1 MKYLFL
7 LLFFVAS
14 LWGESLPSLIVY
26 AKKHSTISKQNQS
39 MLDLAALNQQNA
51 KAQLFGELNVV
62 GDYTHYNI
70 ERTLAPLVPSTIAS
84 GVPVTTSK
92 DIYTAGLKYSV
103 PLFTGFAQTAQVEI
117 EGIAK
122 QMSQAKYRLSSEQ
135 LIYNIRSLY
144 LTVLAQ
150 KEMLHAQQRYTRA
163 LQKLQKQ
170 IAYEVKLGKKAKID
184 ALKASA
190 DVAANQSKE
199 ALFLANIATT
209 KATLAALVGKPI
221 SSVSSLHIVV
231 KKPHYSV
238 ERLYRK
244 AQALAKVKVEALS
257 VQKAQKMIDK
267 SKASSLPQVNFSGY
281 VGKNYGQDVATNDW
295 NNEALWQVGV
305 NVSYNL
311 VDFGKRS
318 IATQKAKIAKM
329 QAGFQKEQ
337 TLLDLKKLLTQGVAK
352 VKQYYASYR
361 ANKAQYGLA
370 KEAQKIEQVRY
381 NNSAST
387 LNDLLLAQAKTW
399 LAQAQMIES
408 KYNYQKS
415 KYTIAYLME
424 EGAK

>member
-1 MKYLFL
+1 MKTLFL
-7 LLFFVAS
+7 LLVFMAS
-14 LWGESLPSLIVY
+14 LWGDTLPSLISY
-26 AKKHSTISKQNQS
+26 AKKHSTISKQNQAA
-39 MLDLAALNQQNA
+39 LDLAALNRQNA

-84 GVPVTTSK
+84 GEPVTTSK
-92 DIYTAGLKYSV
+92 DIYTAGLQYTV
-103 PLFTGFAQTAQVEI
+103 PLFTGFAQTRQVEI

-122 QMSQAKYRLSSEQ
+122 KMSQAKNRLSTEQ

-144 LTVLAQ
+144 LSVLAQ
-150 KEMLHAQQRYTRA
+150 KEMLHAQQRYTKA

-184 ALKASA
+184 ALKASS
-190 DVAANQSKE
+190 DVAANKTKE
-199 ALFLANIATT
+199 ALFLANIETT

-221 SSVSSLHIVV
+221 SHISTLHIAV
-231 KKPHYSV
+231 KKPHYSIAK
-238 ERLYRK
+238 LYRK
-244 AQALAKVKVEALS
+244 AQALAKVRVDDLGI
-257 VQKAQKMIDK
+257 QKAQKMIDK
-267 SKASSLPQVNFSGY
+267 SNASTLPQVNFSGY
-281 VGKNYGQDVATNDW
+281 VGKNYGKDLATDDW
-295 NNEALWQVGV
+295 DNETLWQVGV

-337 TLLDLKKLLTQGVAK
+337 TLLDLKKLLTQGVAQ
-352 VKQYYASYR
+352 VKQYYATYR
-361 ANKAQYGLA
+361 GNQAQYRLA
-370 KEAQKIEQVRY
+370 YEAQKIEEVRY

-387 LNDLLLAQAKTW
+387 LNDLLLAKAQAW

-415 KYTIAYLME
+415 KYYINYLME